1 MKEKKYW
8 QINTEKLAKDIKEVA
23 RRAKTEEA
31 NRHGGE
37 KIMEY
42 KIITPNNS
50 KYQHK
55 FIERLGDKFPAKIYY
70 NGPLEFLDRYTMA
83 VISADS
89 ITGLAMNETNQV
101 LFTIREYEMNYIGGW
116 HSVMETEIFR
126 LGLFRK
132 NTTVTLFSAKGLQ
145 AETFESFLRDRFY
158 PPLHEFPE
166 RDEYFRRAKNSEL
179 LVLSVSKPNEKR
191 QLRKNIMERN
201 WISCILADIVFI
213 PYGPK
218 GSKTY
223 TMAKRIFKLNI
234 PVFTIDSDESKGLH
248 KLGIPGFNRKSV
260 KALLEDKG
268 AKLAIQQNEL
278 RKSVEVYDNPT
289 SQQMSFLKES
299 TQMELKFKENNK
311 DSDS

>member
-1 MKEKKYW
+1 
-8 QINTEKLAKDIKEVA
+8 
-23 RRAKTEEA
+23 
-31 NRHGGE
+31 
-37 KIMEY
+37 MEY

-50 KYQHK
+50 NYPKK
-55 FIERLGDKFPAKIYY
+55 LIERLGDECPTKIYY
-70 NGPLEFLDRYTMA
+70 NGPLEFLDSFTMA

-89 ITGLAMNETNQV
+89 ITGSAMNETNQV

-145 AETFESFLRDRFY
+145 TETFESFLRERFY

-166 RDEYFRRAKNSEL
+166 RDEFFSRAKNGEL
-179 LVLSVSKPNEKR
+179 LILSVSEPNEKR

-201 WISCILADIVFI
+201 WISCVLADIVFI

-223 TMAKRIFKLNI
+223 TMAKRISNINI
-234 PVFTIDSDESKGLH
+234 PIFTINSDESKDLH
-248 KLGIPGFNRKSV
+248 KLGIPGFNLKTV
-260 KALLEDKG
+260 KTFLEEKG
-268 AKLAIQQNEL
+268 AKLAVKHSEI
-278 RKSVEVYDNPT
+278 KKPVEVYEKPT
-289 SQQMSFLKES
+289 SQQMSFLKKP
-299 TQMELKFKENNK
+299 TQMKLNFKKNIKDNN
-311 DSDS
+311 S

>member
-1 MKEKKYW
+1 
-8 QINTEKLAKDIKEVA
+8 
-23 RRAKTEEA
+23 
-31 NRHGGE
+31 
-37 KIMEY
+37 MEY
-42 KIITPNNS
+42 KIITPNDS
-50 KYQHK
+50 KYPNK
-55 FIERLGDKFPAKIYY
+55 LIERLGDRYPAKIYY
-70 NGPLEFLDRYTMA
+70 NGPLEFLNNFTMS

-101 LFTIREYEMNYIGGW
+101 LFTVREYEMNYIGGW

-166 RDEYFRRAKNSEL
+166 RDEYFRRVKHGEML
-179 LVLSVSKPNEKR
+179 ILSVSEPNEKR
-191 QLRKNIMERN
+191 QLRRNIMERN
-201 WISCILADIVFI
+201 LISCALADIVFI

-223 TMAKRIFKLNI
+223 TMAKRIFNANI
-234 PVFTIDSDESKGLH
+234 PAFTIDSDESKDLH
-248 KLGIPGFNRKSV
+248 KLGIPGFTRKTI
-260 KALLEDKG
+260 KAFLKDKG
-268 AKLAIQQNEL
+268 AKLVTPQNEI
-278 RKSVEVYDNPT
+278 RKPVEVYNNQE
-289 SQQMSFLKES
+289 SKQMSFFKEP
-299 TQMELKFKENNK
+299 TQTELKFKNNNK